1 MTPAEWWRIWERKRP
16 RDPQRDYA
24 GSLTSD
30 DVQRMKQQMNKPL
43 SEVLKRGDR

>member
-24 GSLTSD
+24 GSLTAD